1 MFDVVI
7 IGAGVIGLSIARSLA
22 EKTSLTALIIEKE
35 ESYGRETSSRNS
47 EVIHSG
53 IYYEKNSL
61 KLKHCLDGKRLLY
74 NYCKDN
80 NIWFNN
86 CGKLIIA
93 NNSQIDSLEALFK
106 KAKENGLDGVHELSK
121 KEILKIEQNLMADN
135 ALYIKST
142 GILSSHDLMTSF
154 YIKSKN
160 KDHDYLFKSKVVDVK
175 QLTEGY
181 ELAISNPNGEIEKL
195 NSKWVVNSSG
205 LESGIISQMLSENS
219 PKLRYSKGSYFKLS
233 SKWRNKFKRLIY
245 PLPDSK
251 NGSLGIHLTIDKSAE
266 AKLGPDA
273 EWINFNKIDYSV
285 NKNSMMKFFDEG
297 ARYLKNLKVE
307 DLTPDYSGIRPKIY
321 DKKNVFP
328 DFYIQHEEKN
338 GYPGWI
344 NLIGIESPGLTASIS
359 IGNEISSIIS

>member
-35 ESYGRETSSRNS
+35 ESYGRETSIRNS

-61 KLKHCLDGKRLLY
+61 KLKHCLNGKRLLY

-106 KAKENGLDGVHELSK
+106 KAKENGLDDVREMNK
-121 KEILKIEQNLMADN
+121 KEILKIEQNIIADN

-175 QLTEGY
+175 QL
-181 ELAISNPNGEIEKL
+181 ND
-195 NSKWVVNSSG
+195 G
-205 LESGIISQMLSENS
+205 LI
-219 PKLRYSKGSYFKLS
+219 
-233 SKWRNKFKRLIY
+233 
-245 PLPDSK
+245 
-251 NGSLGIHLTIDKSAE
+251 LT
-266 AKLGPDA
+266 LH
-273 EWINFNKIDYSV
+273 F
-285 NKNSMMKFFDEG
+285 
-297 ARYLKNLKVE
+297 
-307 DLTPDYSGIRPKIY
+307 
-321 DKKNVFP
+321 
-328 DFYIQHEEKN
+328 
-338 GYPGWI
+338 
-344 NLIGIESPGLTASIS
+344 
-359 IGNEISSIIS
+359 